1 MGFQPIICYIYHL
14 ISQLKYHSK
23 KLSGRVLHF
32 KWKGHQFKFQKLLS
46 LFHDQSSQTRQEG
59 QVLISNLQSRQQRGI
74 DHHFW
79 AIRSCLV
86 VLRHFYWSRLKIVTR
101 INKRDLNISSFPTQ
115 RPCKTKPYFAAYQ
128 DATAAAASA
137 SILQPK
143 ISAATP
149 CKQLQ
154 SKDPSRMQ
162 TTSQTARQRFIL

>member
-1 MGFQPIICYIYHL
+1 MKRSSVQVP
-14 ISQLKYHSK
+14 
-23 KLSGRVLHF
+23 KLP
-32 KWKGHQFKFQKLLS
+32 S

-59 QVLISNLQSRQQRGI
+59 QVLTSNLQSRQQRGI
-74 DHHFW
+74 DHYFW

-101 INKRDLNISSFPTQ
+101 INKRDPNISSLPTQ
-115 RPCKTKPYFAAYQ
+115 RPCKTKPSFAAYQ

-137 SILQPK
+137 SILRPK
-143 ISAATP
+143 ISAPTP

-162 TTSQTARQRFIL
+162 TTSQAAGQRFILWPWNWAHLSIWLL